1 MSSNS
6 LALGRQLGS
15 LAICAKVAAHEARL
29 QEGVVR
35 TQCGLCAAL
44 VRRSSGATARVAPDG
59 SLQINV
65 SVVVRYGMD
74 PRAVTAAV
82 QKAVIGGVGRI
93 SDRPVGAVNVFV
105 RGFEPARPQRRLY
118 DKSGTQ

>member
-15 LAICAKVAAHEARL
+15 LSLYAKVAAHEARL
-29 QEGVVR
+29 QDGVVR

-44 VRRSSGATARVAPDG
+44 TRRAPGARVRVAPDG
-59 SLQINV
+59 TLHINV

-82 QKAVIGGVGRI
+82 QKAVLGGVSRI
-93 SDRPVGAVNVFV
+93 ADRPVGAVNVIV
-105 RGFEPARPQRRLY
+105 SGFELARPLRRLY
-118 DKSGTQ
+118 DKSGAQ